1 MTFKEIW
8 RKALLT
14 GPRFDIFFRLE
25 MCHGKC
31 WNWRCDPGQEHG
43 KMWGYYAYG
52 QKKEKTSLYNLTA
65 ITMPWHAYA
74 VYAVYVHVLVICVFC
89 LGGIAIWR
97 LSSNG
102 WAWCQGPFD
111 PWNGGRI
118 DLSTNMYGLGTSV
131 SRFEFKVYI
140 VYMRLDQRRFA
151 TKYQGFLQLLKCMCA
166 SLSSATRCHEIPM
179 PRSSSND
186 EGLWWQHRD
195 MDSVLQCCLFAKF
208 WKVLSWRCWET
219 PGVAGAHAS
228 KTSRT
233 GEKICKATPAFLVH
247 C

>member
-1 MTFKEIW
+1 MCFFWLASQFGEFLATDGPDV
-8 RKALLT
+8 RAPLT
-14 GPRFDIFFRLE
+14 
-25 MCHGKC
+25 
-31 WNWRCDPGQEHG
+31 
-43 KMWGYYAYG
+43 
-52 QKKEKTSLYNLTA
+52 
-65 ITMPWHAYA
+65 
-74 VYAVYVHVLVICVFC
+74 
-89 LGGIAIWR
+89 
-97 LSSNG
+97 
-102 WAWCQGPFD
+102 

-118 DLSTNMYGLGTSV
+118 DLSTNMYGLGTFV

-151 TKYQGFLQLLKCMCA
+151 TKYQGVLQLLKCMCA
-166 SLSSATRCHEIPM
+166 LTSATRCHEIPM

-228 KTSRT
+228 KTSQT

>member
-1 MTFKEIW
+1 MCFFWLASQFGEFLATDGPDV
-8 RKALLT
+8 RAPLT
-14 GPRFDIFFRLE
+14 
-25 MCHGKC
+25 
-31 WNWRCDPGQEHG
+31 
-43 KMWGYYAYG
+43 
-52 QKKEKTSLYNLTA
+52 
-65 ITMPWHAYA
+65 
-74 VYAVYVHVLVICVFC
+74 
-89 LGGIAIWR
+89 
-97 LSSNG
+97 
-102 WAWCQGPFD
+102 

-118 DLSTNMYGLGTSV
+118 DFCFQIWIQSLYSIYAIRSKTLC
-131 SRFEFKVYI
+131 K
-140 VYMRLDQRRFA
+140 
-151 TKYQGFLQLLKCMCA
+151 KYQGFLQLLKCMCA

-228 KTSRT
+228 KTSQT

>member
-1 MTFKEIW
+1 MFKRWNYETEKWLPSHDLQRHIW

-14 GPRFDIFFRLE
+14 GPRFDIFFGSRCAMAIVGTGDVTQARNIRKNVRLLCLWE
-25 MCHGKC
+25 K
-31 WNWRCDPGQEHG
+31 N
-43 KMWGYYAYG
+43 
-52 QKKEKTSLYNLTA
+52 EKTSLYNLTA

-74 VYAVYVHVLVICVFC
+74 VYAVYVHVLVICVFFW
-89 LGGIAIWR
+89 GGIAIWR
-97 LSSNG
+97 VSSNG

-140 VYMRLDQRRFA
+140 VRLDQRRFA
-151 TKYQGFLQLLKCMCA
+151 TKYQAFLQLLKCMCA
-166 SLSSATRCHEIPM
+166 SLSSATRCQEIPM
-179 PRSSSND
+179 PRTSSND
-186 EGLWWQHRD
+186 EGLWWQRRG
-195 MDSVLQCCLFAKF
+195 
-208 WKVLSWRCWET
+208 WRCWET

-228 KTSRT
+228 KTSQT
-233 GEKICKATPAFLVH
+233 GEKICKVTPTFLVH